1 MYDVKQGRIN
11 IVSFNV
17 DINNFRQSRNNV
29 IFKAEF
35 HSADQHCWNNI
46 ANITS
51 CKEFKN
57 KNKYFWVSNKMHLK
71 LNALNSVETNFSKS
85 CSIYFN
91 CLPQITA
98 VSYFSNCSSLVH
110 FKRNTEKNISQPTP
124 DVAATLGF
132 GCLLVATLGNVEAT
146 LLHSCVSDVVVAL
159 TKIRRCYKVVFSTS
173 IFQPDDNVVA
183 TSCFWLYFSDENLTV
198 YQRHYE
204 FSPKVMQIVF

>member
-1 MYDVKQGRIN
+1 MYDVNKVESTLSLSTLILTILDKAETTLSFSTSSFTVQTN
-11 IVSFNV
+11 IVETTLRILPHVKSLK
-17 DINNFRQSRNNV
+17 INLELRA
-29 IFKAEF
+29 I
-35 HSADQHCWNNI
+35 
-46 ANITS
+46 
-51 CKEFKN
+51 
-57 KNKYFWVSNKMHLK
+57 KYFWVSNKMHLK
-71 LNALNSVETNFSKS
+71 LNALNSVETTFSKC
-85 CSIYFN
+85 CSIYFH

-132 GCLLVATLGNVEAT
+132 GCLLVATLGNVEAP

-183 TSCFWLYFSDENLTV
+183 TSCF
-198 YQRHYE
+198 
-204 FSPKVMQIVF
+204 